1 MIHIVGKV
9 GINRTTTTIE
19 QHTLS
24 INFNNTLY
32 QHNLSTPPD
41 LPPPISTPS
50 VKAMLIRL
58 YASNNDAVA
67 AVDLVNAE
75 SDATVTPHML
85 ASAIS
90 ACTGGTGGSGGGDS
104 SHGHTSR
111 DGSKIGASTSTSTTE
126 SGTGSRYNNRLS
138 STASS
143 SSSSSSSS
151 STMSWKDALVLLQ
164 RGIRLSKADEAVFTA
179 AAQCCARQGQYT
191 YAFRIMGDTR
201 DYHTP

>member
-1 MIHIVGKV
+1 
-9 GINRTTTTIE
+9 
-19 QHTLS
+19 
-24 INFNNTLY
+24 
-32 QHNLSTPPD
+32 
-41 LPPPISTPS
+41 
-50 VKAMLIRL
+50 MLIRL

-90 ACTGGTGGSGGGDS
+90 ACTGGSTGGSGSGDS
-104 SHGHTSR
+104 SHGHTNR
-111 DGSKIGASTSTSTTE
+111 DGSKVGASTSTSA
-126 SGTGSRYNNRLS
+126 TGSATDSRYNNRLSS

-151 STMSWKDALVLLQ
+151 MSWKEALVLLQ

-201 DYHTP
+201 DYHPLIIHPNNTQYQHTLSTHPINTLYQHPTNPPSSLTLHLPSLSTRRHASSRP